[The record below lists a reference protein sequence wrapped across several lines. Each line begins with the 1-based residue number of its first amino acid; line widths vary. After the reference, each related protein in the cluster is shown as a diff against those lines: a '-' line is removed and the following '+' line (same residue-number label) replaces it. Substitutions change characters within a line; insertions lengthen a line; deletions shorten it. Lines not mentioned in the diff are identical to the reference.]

1 MKFVV
6 VGDVVRFAAG
16 QALKLSAAQ
25 IDARRHALEIA
36 DSEKGEVIVA
46 GPVEFKRG
54 EEIGLKEKLEELPR
68 SLSDVLEAA
77 TGKARRP
84 ANSKPGKGDA
94 GKPADQSGG
103 GDDDLDALEKALE
116 DAEKTLNEACAKH
129 GIAEGAD
136 PSDEQKALV
145 AAELAAYQAAKTAF
159 DAAIG
164 D

>member
-1 MKFVV
+1 MKFIV

-36 DSEKGEVIVA
+36 DGEKGEVIVS

-77 TGKARRP
+77 TGKAK
-84 ANSKPGKGDA
+84 KPGASRAAKGDA
-94 GKPADQSGG
+94 GKSADQGADDG
-103 GDDDLDALEKALE
+103 DDLDALEKALE
-116 DAEKTLNEACAKH
+116 DAEKALNDACAKH
-129 GIAEGAD
+129 GIEEGQY
-136 PSDEQKALV
+136 PSDEQKQLV
-145 AAELAAYQAAKTAF
+145 AAEFAAYTAAKMAF
-159 DAAIG
+159 DTAIG

>member
-68 SLSDVLEAA
+68 SLSDVLEAV
-77 TGKARRP
+77 TGKARKP
-84 ANSKPGKGDA
+84 ANSKPAKGDA
-94 GKPADQSGG
+94 GKSADQSG

-116 DAEKTLNEACAKH
+116 YAEKALNEACIKH
-129 GIAEGAD
+129 GIADGTD
-136 PSDEQKALV
+136 LSTEQNV
-145 AAELAAYQAAKTAF
+145 AAEFAACVAAKTAF
-159 DAAIG
+159 DAAIE